1 VSAGTS
7 SGPLPSGPAWPVR
20 LGTHVLNPNGTA
32 GRVLLLHGLGSDG
45 TSWWRVASELA
56 DLGHLVVAPDLRS
69 HGGSPT
75 AVDHRIA
82 TLAEDVAILGDGW
95 DLVVGHSLGGAVAA
109 DLLGRPSFRVARGL
123 LLDPVLFLRDADR
136 EPLRDDQRADV
147 GPELTAE
154 VLAARYPAW
163 HPRDLD
169 GKRRAA
175 AMVGPS
181 TVDAVIDH
189 NDPWDLRPAIG
200 RWRVPVHVLC
210 ADHVRGD
217 GGRDD
222 GGRDDEDDPPPG
234 PWLGQ
239 EVREAL
245 AQQADTS
252 WERVVGAGH
261 SIHRDHPAAVSA
273 AVRRALERRP

>member
-1 VSAGTS
+1 VSATVS
-7 SGPLPSGPAWPVR
+7 SGPPSGAAWPVR

-109 DLLGRPSFRVARGL
+109 ELLGRPSFRVARGL

-136 EPLRDDQRADV
+136 EPLRTDQRADV
-147 GPELTAE
+147 GPGLTAE
-154 VLAARYPAW
+154 MLAARYPAW

-181 TVDAVIDH
+181 TVDAVLEH
-189 NDPWDLRPAIG
+189 NDPWDLRPVIR

-210 ADHVRGD
+210 ADDVRGE
-217 GGRDD
+217 GGPEGVDRP
-222 GGRDDEDDPPPG
+222 RSG
-234 PWLGQ
+234 PLVGP
-239 EVREAL
+239 EVLDVLE
-245 AQQADTS
+245 QQPRTS

-261 SIHRDHPAAVSA
+261 GIHRDRPAAVGA
-273 AVRRALERRP
+273 AVRHVLEHRP